1 MYIMQTKKQ
10 YITPDTTVTVLG
22 SETYI
27 LSGFF
32 SKQDELGGH

>member
-1 MYIMQTKKQ
+1 MQTKKQ
-10 YITPDTTVTVLG
+10 YITPGTTITVLG

-32 SKQDELGGH
+32 SKQNELGGY